1 MKDKFISFILTVI
14 VTILIFIILI
24 FGYTMYSEITDNEVI
39 QLNFVGDTSI
49 NIGKD
54 SSNNNTITVQA
65 DEELFSGVNGE
76 SNTFQNS
83 EETNIS
89 KVKYLYEQLDDT
101 AKTIYNKLYSNKENL
116 KTGTYVVQFG
126 DTFQSL
132 LSSEGGEKELK
143 KQYQSAIEALIYEN
157 PEIFY
162 IDVTNMYINIE
173 KITKLTG
180 VKYNVYIDCGNN
192 PSYLGEGFNS
202 EQDVEK
208 YEIQIEQVKNN
219 ILSMLNGKSD
229 YEKIKIV
236 HDYLVDTIEY
246 DSTVSKDN
254 IYNIYGAL
262 VSKVCVCEG
271 YAKAFQYLMNEI
283 GIENTIVIGTGT
295 NSNGKT
301 ENHAWNYVKL
311 NGNWYAV
318 DVTWDDPILI
328 GNGILPESSK
338 YQYFLKGSKTMSQN
352 HVTSGKFTEG
362 GQEFTYP
369 QLSVED
375 Y

>member
-1 MKDKFISFILTVI
+1 MKDKFISFLLTVV

-24 FGYTMYSEITDNEVI
+24 FGYTMYSEITDNDVI
-39 QLNFVGDTSI
+39 QLNFIGDSSI

-76 SNTFQNS
+76 SNTSQNL

-89 KVKYLYEQLDDT
+89 EVKYLYEQLDDT
-101 AKTIYNKLYSNKENL
+101 AKTIYNKLYDNKENL

-126 DTFQSL
+126 NTFQTL

-173 KITKLTG
+173 KITKLTS

-192 PSYLGEGFNS
+192 PNYLGEGFNS
-202 EQDVEK
+202 KQDVEK
-208 YEIQIEQVKNN
+208 YETQIEQVKDY
-219 ILSMLNGKSD
+219 ILSLVNGKSD
-229 YEKIKIV
+229 YEKIKII
-236 HDYLVDTIEY
+236 HDYLIDTIEY

-262 VSKVCVCEG
+262 VSRVCVCEG

-283 GIENTIVIGTGT
+283 GIKNTIVIGTGT
-295 NSNGKT
+295 NSNGNT
-301 ENHAWNYVKL
+301 ENHAWNYVEL

-352 HVTSGKFTEG
+352 HITSGKFTEG
-362 GQEFTYP
+362 GQEFNYP